1 MTYTRK
7 KAVDQHVNDEADSAE
22 HLDQKFRTPSWFV
35 QEPAVQSEDSEQ
47 DRFQVERP
55 KSQLYFETPMPEA
68 YAAYRR
74 RLEQRFKEGQA
85 VYDLPNDNVPPVNLK
100 GPQQRRPTL
109 PLHEIQGQRRLYEL
123 EQEGYFGQESS
134 RQTNSFPW
142 GRMLL
147 FGTVAVFIGTLAG
160 LSVTNIDLIKEK
172 YQMGF
177 GMLQQNIASLIKPA
191 PFTTQ
196 ASLATVVPRESVV
209 IKKTVATATLDVA
222 DVKGSLGSMIPL
234 MLSAQNADSNE
245 PLSLKISGL
254 PEQAYLTAGVR
265 SAPGSWT
272 LKPSE
277 LSDVKLVVPQSDLKQ
292 FDMEVAAVETR
303 TGELAAPIKAMNVQ
317 LDGTPAVVVMPAT
330 QVGAGKSNADTTQ
343 LAAIA
348 PPAIVSP
355 VNAAPDTA
363 VIKLNEPSGIPSPI
377 SETTDF
383 VAKGNALLES
393 GDIIS
398 ARQFFLRAAEL
409 GNAQGSF
416 GVARSYDPKVFAQ
429 LNVVGLQ
436 PDPVQA
442 AEWYQKAAQAGV
454 VAATQ

>member
-1 MTYTRK
+1 MSHNRK
-7 KAVDQHVNDEADSAE
+7 KAVDQQLNDEVDSVE
-22 HLDQKFRTPSWFV
+22 QMDQTFRTPSWFV
-35 QEPAVQSEDSEQ
+35 QEPKEQSEDLQRDS
-47 DRFQVERP
+47 FQVERP
-55 KSQLYFETPMPEA
+55 ISQSYFETPKPEA
-68 YAAYRR
+68 YEAYRR

-85 VYDLPNDNVPPVNLK
+85 IYDRPNDNVPLPNLK

-109 PLHEIQGQRRLYEL
+109 SLHEIQGQKRLYEL
-123 EQEGYFGQESS
+123 EQEGHLGQQKS
-134 RQTNSFPW
+134 RQTNALPLA
-142 GRMLL
+142 RMFLM
-147 FGTVAVFIGTLAG
+147 GTAAVFIGTLAG
-160 LSVTNIDLIKEK
+160 LSFSNIDVIKQK
-172 YQMGF
+172 YQVGL
-177 GMLQQNIASLIKPA
+177 GILQQNIASFTKPA
-191 PFTTQ
+191 AVTAQ
-196 ASLATVVPRESVV
+196 ATLAKVAPHETVI

-234 MLSAQNADSNE
+234 MLSAQNTDSTE

-265 SAPGSWT
+265 SAQGSWT

-292 FDMEVAAVETR
+292 FDMEVAAVEDR

-317 LDGTPAVVVMPAT
+317 LDGPPVVADMPVV
-330 QVGAGKSNADTTQ
+330 QVGAGKSNVDTIQT
-343 LAAIA
+343 AAIA
-348 PPAIVSP
+348 SPAIVNP

-377 SETTDF
+377 SEAADF
-383 VAKGNALLES
+383 VIKGNSLLQS

-398 ARQFFLRAAEL
+398 ARQFFMKASEL

-436 PDPVQA
+436 PDPAQA
-442 AEWYQKAAQAGV
+442 ATWYQKAAQAGV